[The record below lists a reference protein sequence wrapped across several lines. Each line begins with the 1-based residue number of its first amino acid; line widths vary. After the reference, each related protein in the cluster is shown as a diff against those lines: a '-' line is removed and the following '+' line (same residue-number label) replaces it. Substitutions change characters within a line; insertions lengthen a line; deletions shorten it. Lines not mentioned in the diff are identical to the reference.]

1 MEEYALS
8 MIENSVNISPVLIG
22 AIAAL
27 MLIFA
32 IALVIYHRRYRVNM
46 FWGLLA
52 VLFGG
57 FGLLLAAGG
66 SSAGIIY
73 ANPSGDPQSSVSQ
86 FFDAL
91 ISEDYATAYS
101 FMNDHSDLG
110 LANEPETEEAQ
121 LIYDA
126 LKQSY
131 DYTLVGDCE
140 VNMLTATQRVSMRY
154 LDIGD
159 LTSTLG
165 DLTAAKLK
173 IIVQT
178 RDRSLVYDDNDQ
190 YLPEVTQEAY
200 AAALNQAL
208 KNVKNSY
215 KQIEFD
221 LTLYYTGGKWQ
232 LSTAPELLMALSG
245 GTMS

>member
-1 MEEYALS
+1 
-8 MIENSVNISPVLIG
+8 
-22 AIAAL
+22 
-27 MLIFA
+27 
-32 IALVIYHRRYRVNM
+32 
-46 FWGLLA
+46 
-52 VLFGG
+52 
-57 FGLLLAAGG
+57 
-66 SSAGIIY
+66 
-73 ANPSGDPQSSVSQ
+73 
-86 FFDAL
+86 
-91 ISEDYATAYS
+91 
-101 FMNDHSDLG
+101 MNDHSDLG

-178 RDRSLVYDDNDQ
+178 RDRSLVYADNDQ

-208 KNVKNSY
+208 KNAKNSY

-221 LTLYYTGGKWQ
+221 LTLDYTGGKWQ